1 MRLFDTHAHYDDP
14 AFDEDREALL
24 AALPEKG
31 VRKDANMGCDLAS
44 SRIAVELAEKYPYIH
59 AAVGLHPGNAEQ
71 FTQDVI
77 SELSALARSGR
88 VVAIGEIGLD
98 YHYPTPDREMQR
110 AAFRAQLALAKEL
123 GLPVCVHS
131 RDAHADTL
139 SIISEFPEVRGVVHC
154 YTGAREMAKDLTDR
168 GWYIGFTG
176 MVSFKNSKKARLVA
190 ESLPLD
196 RILIE
201 TDCPYLAPEPFRGKR
216 CDSSLLPYTA
226 AAIAQVRGMETDE
239 LIEAVYRNGCRFY
252 GIDPED

>member
-14 AFDEDREALL
+14 AFDADRAALL
-24 AALPEKG
+24 EALPERG
-31 VRKDANMGCDLAS
+31 VAQVANMGCDLAS
-44 SRIAVELAEKYPYIH
+44 SRMAVELAENYSYIH

-71 FTQDVI
+71 F
-77 SELSALARSGR
+77 SEALLAEIAALARHPR

-98 YHYPTPDREMQR
+98 YHYPTPDRAIQR
-110 AAFRAQLALAKEL
+110 AAFRAQLALAEDL
-123 GLPVCVHS
+123 GLPACVHS

-139 SIISEFPEVRGVVHC
+139 AIVSEFPGVRGVVHC

-201 TDCPYLAPEPFRGKR
+201 TDCPYLAPEPLRGNR
-216 CDSSLLPYTA
+216 CDSSMLPYTA
-226 AAIAQVRGMETDE
+226 AAIAAVRGMDRDV

-252 GIDPED
+252 GLDPD